1 MAIEAADRL
10 AARGIAVDLL
20 EVSTLKPIDAAALA
34 ASSRKTGRVL
44 TVEEHTTIGGLGSAV
59 AESLAQSSPA
69 ALRMIG
75 IQDTFTESGDYSA
88 LLRKYGI
95 STDHIEAGAMQL
107 VETNPR

>member
-1 MAIEAADRL
+1 MLIKGEKIVASSDSVILDKCAKW
-10 AARGIAVDLL
+10 VDLAG
-20 EVSTLKPIDAAALA
+20 EIIKIGKPTAVVLFN
-34 ASSRKTGRVL
+34 GRPL
-44 TVEEHTTIGGLGSAV
+44 SISA
-59 AESLAQSSPA
+59 LAQSAPA

-75 IQDTFTESGDYSA
+75 IQDMFTESGDYSA